1 MNFFTREKENVG
13 SGQFVW
19 CFFFPSKLYSSLYLS
34 SSHSSK
40 IRKTKPKR
48 VIKKENCHLFAD
60 NVTVTREDTRQSK
73 CKPLKWTRL
82 KKLPGYSITAHK
94 SILYIRHTFLTQLK
108 NRGNLYGKRN
118 SKEEKKVQ
126 KECRIVM
133 DEVFKLLRDFPGSTV
148 VGTSPS
154 NVGDVA
160 FIPVWG
166 AKIPRAS
173 QPENQSTDQKQYCN
187 KFNEDF
193 KNGPH

>member
-1 MNFFTREKENVG
+1 
-13 SGQFVW
+13 
-19 CFFFPSKLYSSLYLS
+19 
-34 SSHSSK
+34 
-40 IRKTKPKR
+40 
-48 VIKKENCHLFAD
+48 
-60 NVTVTREDTRQSK
+60 
-73 CKPLKWTRL
+73 
-82 KKLPGYSITAHK
+82 
-94 SILYIRHTFLTQLK
+94 
-108 NRGNLYGKRN
+108 
-118 SKEEKKVQ
+118 
-126 KECRIVM
+126 M

-166 AKIPRAS
+166 AKIPRAC